1 MQLVKTGRDN
11 LLRPL
16 QIVSG
21 IVERRH
27 TLPILANI
35 LIRKE
40 GEAVSFLSTDTEIQ
54 IVTHAEIGT
63 NEENTTTTVAARKLL
78 DILRALPDTSDI
90 AISQNDKRLVVQAGK
105 SRFSLQTLPADDFP
119 IVSQPAEYETSVT
132 VSQKALKNLLG
143 MVYFQWRSRTSVI
156 I

>member
-63 NEENTTTTVAARKLL
+63 MKKIRRQRSPHASFSTFFAHCRIRPISPFPKM
-78 DILRALPDTSDI
+78 TSDSLFRLANPVFPFRPCLPTI
-90 AISQNDKRLVVQAGK
+90 FRSSRNRLNMKRLSQ
-105 SRFSLQTLPADDFP
+105 SL
-119 IVSQPAEYETSVT
+119 
-132 VSQKALKNLLG
+132 K
-143 MVYFQWRSRTSVI
+143 RH
-156 I
+156 